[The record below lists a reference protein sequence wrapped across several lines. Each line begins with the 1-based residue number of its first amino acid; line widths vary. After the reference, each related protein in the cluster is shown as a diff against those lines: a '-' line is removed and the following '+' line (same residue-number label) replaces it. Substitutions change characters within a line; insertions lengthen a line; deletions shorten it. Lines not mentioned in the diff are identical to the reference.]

1 MFLLPSM
8 DLDKI
13 TTPYFGDGCGDETNG
28 DHPGAVVTPASSLD
42 LGKLSTSM
50 LPAGF

>member
-13 TTPYFGDGCGDETNG
+13 TTPCFGDETNG
-28 DHPGAVVTPASSLD
+28 DHPSTAVVTPASSLD
-42 LGKLSTSM
+42 LGKLSSSM